1 MQFLRDGSHGP
12 DVLRVQ
18 QALNRR
24 MLPPNNRF
32 TVPSLEAL
40 VEDGRYGP
48 KTQAMVREFQRLN
61 QILVDGIVGPD
72 TSYLLFPYLQF
83 TAGLVGQGRIRGRSG
98 QSDLTLPSRPPLRPP
113 TFAVKRR
120 DLVAAPATAGDGD
133 GDTPE
138 VEGLKFDLEIGPPGI
153 KREFTPWFVLKPEN
167 PPEGARSSTTMS
179 IGATVLRLKGF
190 EFGGEF
196 EFSKT
201 IEGKGD
207 TWVWEGAVQGQYTE
221 FKTADGVASFSP
233 IAEVTVKKGLV
244 LSAGVGAEASAVVVK
259 DLLKLTV
266 GGKVASEWNPHVGN
280 FVVGGEVTANV
291 KFNVDVVRLVRSLF

>member
-1 MQFLRDGSHGP
+1 M
-12 DVLRVQ
+12 
-18 QALNRR
+18 
-24 MLPPNNRF
+24 
-32 TVPSLEAL
+32 SL
-40 VEDGRYGP
+40 
-48 KTQAMVREFQRLN
+48 
-61 QILVDGIVGPD
+61 
-72 TSYLLFPYLQF
+72 
-83 TAGLVGQGRIRGRSG
+83 
-98 QSDLTLPSRPPLRPP
+98 
-113 TFAVKRR
+113 
-120 DLVAAPATAGDGD
+120 
-133 GDTPE
+133 
-138 VEGLKFDLEIGPPGI
+138 
-153 KREFTPWFVLKPEN
+153 
-167 PPEGARSSTTMS
+167 

-244 LSAGVGAEASAVVVK
+244 LSAGLGAEASAVVVK

>member
-1 MQFLRDGSHGP
+1 MHFLRAGSQGP
-12 DVLRVQ
+12 DVVRVQ
-18 QALNRR
+18 AALNRR
-24 MLPPNNRF
+24 MLPPNNPF
-32 TVPSLEAL
+32 TAPPLQPL
-40 VEDGRYGP
+40 VEDGRYGS

-83 TAGLVGQGRIRGRSG
+83 TAELVGQGRIRGRPG
-98 QSDLTLPSRPPLRPP
+98 QSDLVLPPRPPLRPP
-113 TFAVKRR
+113 TFAVRR
-120 DLVAAPATAGDGD
+120 RNLNAAPATAGDGD
-133 GDTPE
+133 PPE
-138 VEGLKFDLEIGPPGI
+138 TEGLKFDLEIGPPGI
-153 KREFTPWFVLKPEN
+153 KREFTPWFVLKPQN

-207 TWVWEGAVQGQYTE
+207 TWVYEGSVAGQYTE
-221 FKTADGVASFSP
+221 FKTADGVGSFSP
-233 IAEVTVKKGLV
+233 IVEFGVKQGLV
-244 LSAGVGAEASAVVVK
+244 LSAGIGAEASVVVVK

-266 GGKVASEWNPHVGN
+266 GGKVSNEWNPHEGD
-280 FVVGGEVTANV
+280 FKVGGEITTNV
-291 KFNVDVVRLVRSLF
+291 KFNLDVVRLVRALF